1 MLNRNTLRRPLPAIA
16 VGVLAV
22 ALISGGTAAAAD
34 FVTSQDVKND
44 SLRSVDVKNGS
55 LRVKDLTGAAVDTLQ
70 QQGPRGATGATG
82 ATGAQGPKGD
92 TGATGATGPQG
103 PKGDTGAPGLTGLE
117 SDGPYP
123 GATVLQDGD
132 NSTSFWVNDGT
143 LQRSWVMCA
152 PGKVA
157 LGGGFTAASDA
168 SNADKRATTIVTSQ
182 PTQIEDGAE
191 VYHPIDGDVDGS
203 FVPNAWLVEGYYTG
217 SNPMLVVRPH
227 VVCADITR

>member
-1 MLNRNTLRRPLPAIA
+1 MIHRSTLRRSGSAVA
-16 VGVLAV
+16 VGVLALAIV
-22 ALISGGTAAAAD
+22 GGGTATAARLITGENIQDGTIEVLDLSAD
-34 FVTSQDVKND
+34 
-44 SLRSVDVKNGS
+44 
-55 LRVKDLTGAAVDTLQ
+55 AVDELQ
-70 QQGPRGATGATG
+70 VLGPQGETGPAG
-82 ATGAQGPKGD
+82 E
-92 TGATGATGPQG
+92 TGPQG

-132 NSTSFWVNDGT
+132 NSTSYWVNDGT

-168 SNADKRATTIVTSQ
+168 SKDDKLATTIVTSQ

>member
-1 MLNRNTLRRPLPAIA
+1 MIHRSTLRRSGSAVA
-16 VGVLAV
+16 VGVLAFAIV
-22 ALISGGTAAAAD
+22 GGGTATAARLI
-34 FVTSQDVKND
+34 TGENIQDGTIEV
-44 SLRSVDVKNGS
+44 L
-55 LRVKDLTGAAVDTLQ
+55 DLSEDAVDELQ
-70 QQGPRGATGATG
+70 VPGPQGKTGPAG
-82 ATGAQGPKGD
+82 E
-92 TGATGATGPQG
+92 TGPQG

-132 NSTSFWVNDGT
+132 NSTSYWVNDGT

-168 SNADKRATTIVTSQ
+168 SKDDKLATTIVTSQ

>member
-1 MLNRNTLRRPLPAIA
+1 MIHRSTLRRSGSAVA
-16 VGVLAV
+16 VGVLALAIV
-22 ALISGGTAAAAD
+22 GGGTATAARLITGENIQDGTIEVLDLSAD
-34 FVTSQDVKND
+34 
-44 SLRSVDVKNGS
+44 
-55 LRVKDLTGAAVDTLQ
+55 AVDELQ
-70 QQGPRGATGATG
+70 VLGPQGETGPAG
-82 ATGAQGPKGD
+82 E
-92 TGATGATGPQG
+92 TGPQG

-168 SNADKRATTIVTSQ
+168 SKDDKLATTIVTSQ